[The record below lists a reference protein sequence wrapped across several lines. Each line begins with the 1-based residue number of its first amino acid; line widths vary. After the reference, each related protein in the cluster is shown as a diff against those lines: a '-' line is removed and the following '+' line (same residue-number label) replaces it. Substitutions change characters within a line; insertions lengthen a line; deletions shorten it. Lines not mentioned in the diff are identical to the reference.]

1 MSCSLLQYP
10 LRNCLALS
18 LFINKKIL
26 LSDLDIDNDL
36 NIVVYIAHIKVGVQ
50 INGICSLIKLKCERI
65 ISSCHRHFGAT
76 FQSTY
81 TNIY

>member
-36 NIVVYIAHIKVGVQ
+36 NIVVYIAHQG
-50 INGICSLIKLKCERI
+50 G
-65 ISSCHRHFGAT
+65 
-76 FQSTY
+76 STNKRNMFTY
-81 TNIY
+81 KTEM